1 MVNDSGMEAALEAAR
16 AAGATEAAYVLLR
29 LAHELKDIFR
39 DWLERHMPLR
49 AAHVMSVIQ
58 QMRGGEDN
66 DSRFGVRMKGEGIF
80 AELIAQR
87 FVMAC
92 ARLGLNQR
100 HYDLD
105 VSLFRVPE
113 RVLPKPRKAR
123 LAEEGPQLALF

>member
-1 MVNDSGMEAALEAAR
+1 
-16 AAGATEAAYVLLR
+16 
-29 LAHELKDIFR
+29 
-39 DWLERHMPLR
+39 MPLR

-87 FVMAC
+87 FEKAC